1 MAEQER
7 AIRTRHAILM
17 AAAKVFEDRGYEA
30 ATISEI
36 LASSGVTKGALYFHF
51 RSKDDLAQA
60 VLGLQNELPPAP
72 ARESKVQELVD
83 TVLLHTYRMETNLLV
98 RAGVRLSMEQHAG
111 LDRSGPFISWID
123 FLGGLLAQAKMQGEL
138 YPYADPVQTAEVIVG
153 SYGGVQSLSQALS
166 DYQDLS
172 FRVVLL
178 LRHLL
183 TSAVVPSVIAHLELS
198 ESRGALVYAETVEMA
213 EDQPDPA
220 LHL

>member
-1 MAEQER
+1 LAEQER

-98 RAGVRLSMEQHAG
+98 RAGVRLSMEQHVG

-138 YPYADPVQTAEVIVG
+138 YPHADPVQTAEVIVG

-183 TSAVVPSVIAHLELS
+183 TSAVVS
-198 ESRGALVYAETVEMA
+198 
-213 EDQPDPA
+213 
-220 LHL
+220 